1 MSKIIE
7 FLKETKAE
15 LKQVTWPTKNQTIAF
30 TILVIAISIVVAYF
44 LGFFDLIFTKGL
56 EKLLQ

>member
-1 MSKIIE
+1 MKIIE

>member
-1 MSKIIE
+1 MKIIE

-15 LKQVTWPTKNQTIAF
+15 LKQVTWPTKNQTIVF

>member
-1 MSKIIE
+1 MSKVVE

-30 TILVIAISIVVAYF
+30 TALVIAISIVVAYF
-44 LGFFDLIFTKGL
+44 LGFFDLIFTTGL